1 MARNLTFDFSEKHFL
16 PTAAA
21 CESFPHMMYL
31 LDPRVIVL
39 VITFVNRLH
48 AVSPTVKLTS
58 VSLSGC
64 VLSQSGVQQC
74 SVWYRRLRP
83 VAWYLIWSMQTPFS
97 L

>member
-1 MARNLTFDFSEKHFL
+1 MHFL
-16 PTAAA
+16 PTATA
-21 CESFPHMMYL
+21 CQSFPHIMYR

-39 VITFVNRLH
+39 VITFVNCLH

-83 VAWYLIWSMQTPFS
+83 VVWYFDLVNANPIQLMR
-97 L
+97 